1 VILGLDHV
9 SIVVADLEPAADAY
23 EALIGRAGRRW
34 EEAGAKHA
42 WFQLS
47 NTALD
52 IVQPDGPGEDGDA
65 ARSRLDEAGEGL
77 WRLAFAVDD
86 LAETRRLLDRRG
98 APSALSDQ
106 DGRQA
111 VLDAGATHGVSMT
124 LIERTEP
131 RSPTAPFEGNEIH
144 GLDHVVV
151 RTANPDRA
159 LALYAARLGLDLRLD
174 RSNPAWGS
182 RLLFLMCGDCVVE
195 IGGDPKA
202 PAAGAPDRL
211 SGLAWRVGDPD
222 GARARL
228 AGAGLDVSE
237 VRLGRKAG
245 TKVFTVRSGIAGGP
259 ALVIAAG
266 QS

>member
-34 EEAGAKHA
+34 EEAGARHA
-42 WFQLS
+42 WHQLS

-52 IVQPDGPGEDGDA
+52 IVQPAGPGEDGDT
-65 ARSRLDEAGEGL
+65 ARSRLEEAGDGL

-86 LAETRRLLDRRG
+86 LAETRRLLERRG
-98 APSALSDQ
+98 ASSALSDHR
-106 DGRQA
+106 GRQA
-111 VLDAGATHGVSMT
+111 ALDATATHGVPMT
-124 LIERTEP
+124 LVERKKP
-131 RSPTAPFEGNEIH
+131 GFPAAPFEGDEIH
-144 GLDHVVV
+144 GLDHAVV

-182 RLLFLMCGDCVVE
+182 RLLFLKCGDCVVE
-195 IGGDPKA
+195 IGADPKA
-202 PAAGAPDRL
+202 PAADAPDRL

-222 GARARL
+222 GARSRL
-228 AGAGLDVSE
+228 AGAGMDVSE
-237 VRLGRKAG
+237 VRQGRKAG
-245 TKVFTVRSGIAGGP
+245 TRVFTVRSGIAGAP

-266 QS
+266 QP